1 MKMTELSTP
10 FLEDSLEAIPCG
22 HSCRALDFLQQI
34 YHAAPIGM
42 VVVDEKQEIV
52 RLNRRFA
59 AMIGLESESC
69 IGVRIGR
76 LLPTLA
82 NKLGHLLTDISA
94 DMSAGS
100 EQEFTFR
107 LDGELR
113 TWSITAYPVRRQ
125 DTETAAVSLIIH
137 DITQLRKTEGDLA
150 EALNQIK
157 ALEEK
162 LRLENALLKGE
173 IARESEQSHIV
184 GSSPSLRAAIGKI
197 RQVAPT
203 DATVLISGETGTGKE
218 LAAREI
224 HRLSRRIEQPIIV
237 VNCAALPV
245 NLIESEL
252 FGHEKGSFTGAIA
265 RKIGRFEIADGGTIF
280 LDEIGEMP
288 LELQSKLLRVLQ
300 ENQIE
305 RIGSHKLIDI
315 DVRVIAAT
323 NRTLYDEVKAG
334 RFREDLFFRLNVF
347 PIHLPALRERGS
359 DVIEIATDYM
369 YFCARKHG
377 RNIKAISQA
386 SRQKLL
392 EYSWPGNIRE
402 LRNLIERSVILCQTD
417 TLELEIPYSQSATMP
432 AEQKASPGTLK
443 TLAEVQK
450 LHIQQI
456 LERTAWRV
464 RGEHGAAEILGLK
477 PTTLESKM
485 KKLGISRKPRSD

>member
-1 MKMTELSTP
+1 MPEPRTP
-10 FLEDSLEAIPCG
+10 YLEDSLETIPCG

-42 VVVDEKQEIV
+42 VVVDNKQEVI
-52 RLNRRFA
+52 RLNRKFA
-59 AMIGLESESC
+59 ELIRLDSEAC
-69 IGVRIGR
+69 IGMCIGK

-82 NKLGHLLTDISA
+82 SELSFLLTDVFSSKA
-94 DMSAGS
+94 PRS

-107 LDGELR
+107 LDDNLC
-113 TWSITAYPVRRQ
+113 TWSVTAYPVLRPESEN
-125 DTETAAVSLIIH
+125 TVVSLIIH
-137 DITQLRKTEGDLA
+137 DITQLRKTESELA
-150 EALNQIK
+150 GALNQIR

-162 LRLENALLKGE
+162 LRRENQLLKVE
-173 IARESEQSHIV
+173 ITRESELSHMV
-184 GSSPSLRAAIGKI
+184 GSSASLRATVNKI

-203 DATVLISGETGTGKE
+203 DATVLITGETGTGKE

-224 HRLSRRIEQPIIV
+224 HHLSRRGEQPIIV
-237 VNCAALPV
+237 VNCAALPA

-300 ENQIE
+300 ESQIE

-323 NRTLYDEVKAG
+323 NRMLHEEVKAG
-334 RFREDLFFRLNVF
+334 RFREDLYFRLNVF
-347 PIHLPALRERGS
+347 PIHLPALRERGN
-359 DVIEIATDYM
+359 DIIEIANDYM
-369 YFCARKHG
+369 LFCARKHG
-377 RNIKAISQA
+377 RSIKAITPA
-386 SRQKLL
+386 SRQHLL

-402 LRNLIERSVILCQTD
+402 LRNLVERSVILCHTD
-417 TLELEIPYSQSATMP
+417 TLELEIPYSQTRPHSD
-432 AEQKASPGTLK
+432 ESDHSYRKLSS
-443 TLAEVQK
+443 LAEVQK
-450 LHIQQI
+450 LHITQI
-456 LERTAWRV
+456 LERTAWRI

-485 KKLGISRKPRSD
+485 KKLGISRKSPICW

>member
-1 MKMTELSTP
+1 MSEP
-10 FLEDSLEAIPCG
+10 QAPYLEDSLEAIPCG

-34 YHAAPIGM
+34 YHAAPVGM
-42 VVVDEKQEIV
+42 VVVDDRQEVI
-52 RLNRRFA
+52 RLNQKFSSLLA
-59 AMIGLESESC
+59 LDSDSC
-69 IGVRIGR
+69 IGVRLGR

-82 NKLGHLLTDISA
+82 SRLNILLNDVLTSMTA
-94 DMSAGS
+94 RN

-113 TWSITAYPVRRQ
+113 TWSINAYPVRRS
-125 DTETAAVSLIIH
+125 ESEAAMVSLIIH
-137 DITQLRKTEGDLA
+137 DITELRKAESDLA
-150 EALNQIK
+150 EALNQIRT
-157 ALEEK
+157 LEEK
-162 LRLENALLKGE
+162 LRLENQLLRDE
-173 IARESEQSHIV
+173 ITRESEHSHMV
-184 GSSPSLRAAIGKI
+184 GSSPSLRGAVGKI

-203 DATVLISGETGTGKE
+203 DATVLITGETGTGKE

-224 HRLSRRIEQPIIV
+224 HRLSRRAEQPIIV
-237 VNCAALPV
+237 VNCAALPA

-305 RIGSHKLIDI
+305 RIGSHRLIDI

-323 NRTLYDEVKAG
+323 NRNLHEEVKSG
-334 RFREDLFFRLNVF
+334 RFREDLYFRLNVF
-347 PIHLPALRERGS
+347 PIHLPALRERGN
-359 DVIEIATDYM
+359 DIIEIARDYM
-369 YFCARKHG
+369 LFCARKHG
-377 RNIKAISQA
+377 RHVTALSPSSEKQ
-386 SRQKLL
+386 LL
-392 EYSWPGNIRE
+392 AYDWPGNIRE
-402 LRNLIERSVILCQTD
+402 LRNLIERSVILCHTD
-417 TLELEIPYSQSATMP
+417 TLAVEIPYSQSLTLSANTKTNDSTMR
-432 AEQKASPGTLK
+432 

-450 LHIQQI
+450 LHILKI

-464 RGEHGAAEILGLK
+464 RGTHGAAEILGLK

-485 KKLGISRKPRSD
+485 KKLGISRKTASD

>member
-1 MKMTELSTP
+1 MTELP
-10 FLEDSLEAIPCG
+10 APYLEDSLEAIPCG

-59 AMIGLESESC
+59 EMISIESESC

-82 NKLGHLLTDISA
+82 DKLNHLLADINA
-94 DMSAGS
+94 DQTARS

-107 LDGELR
+107 LDGDLR
-113 TWSITAYPVRRQ
+113 TWSVTGYPIRRQ
-125 DTETAAVSLIIH
+125 ETETTAVSLIIH
-137 DITQLRKTEGDLA
+137 DITPLRQAENSLA
-150 EALNQIK
+150 EALNQIRK
-157 ALEEK
+157 LEEK
-162 LRLENALLKGE
+162 LRLENQMLKGE
-173 IARESEQSHIV
+173 ISREGEHSHMV
-184 GSSPSLRAAIGKI
+184 GSSPALREAIGKI
-197 RQVAPT
+197 RQVGPT
-203 DATVLISGETGTGKE
+203 DAIVLITGETGTGKE

-224 HRLSRRIEQPIIV
+224 HRLSRRSAHPIIV
-237 VNCAALPV
+237 VNCAALPA

-300 ENQIE
+300 ESQIE

-323 NRTLYDEVKAG
+323 NRILHEEVKAG

-347 PIHLPALRERGS
+347 PIHLPALSERGN
-359 DVIEIATDYM
+359 DIIEIANDYM
-369 YFCARKHG
+369 HFCARKHG
-377 RNIKAISQA
+377 RHITEISQR
-386 SRQKLL
+386 SKQQLL
-392 EYSWPGNIRE
+392 NYNWPGNIRE
-402 LRNLIERSVILCQTD
+402 LRNLVERSVILCHTD
-417 TLELEIPYSQSATMP
+417 TLELEIPYVQSETV
-432 AEQKASPGTLK
+432 PGDQNKSNRNLK

-450 LHIQQI
+450 LHILQI

-464 RGEHGAAEILGLK
+464 RGEQGAAEILGLK

-485 KKLGISRKPRSD
+485 KKLGISRKYPAA